1 MISKLDLTDIQGNL
15 IRAYGRA
22 SFQYARYV
30 FFRVDDARGA
40 EAREFIKAITKY
52 ITTSVTWG
60 MGTDEVEKPLAT
72 TNIAFTYDGLEALGL
87 PRASLFG
94 FPPEFAMGM
103 KNRKDI
109 LGDDGPSAPER
120 WDKVWQGDPVHI
132 FISINGQSRDAL
144 EQRYAEIMR
153 CVADS
158 QDAVCIVA
166 GHRGDDNDSLDYQ
179 DASVIFENG
188 KACSK
193 EHFGYTDAIGDPVF
207 EGMPDAEA
215 RKDGRGKQVAN
226 GWEVLAAGEF
236 ILGHL
241 DEAREYPAAPEPF
254 LLSRNGSFMVY
265 RKLHQNV
272 GAFNKYLEQEG
283 ATYPGGKDMLAAKFV
298 GRWRDN
304 GAPLVDAP
312 DHAAKQ
318 VWDAKYAAAATDEAK
333 DRMLS
338 NFTFDDDQDGGKCP
352 FSAHLR
358 RVNPRASLQTE
369 SGAFDTPGALA
380 NRRRV
385 LRRGLPYG
393 TVGHPHSD
401 SGEHGIIIMMVSA
414 SISRQFEFVQQQWIN
429 YGNDFRVG
437 NDKDIIL
444 GNHGSRHPSKAVIQV
459 AAASDS
465 APYFL
470 RNIPRFVETR
480 GGDYFF
486 MPSMTAL
493 RLIALGLIDPT

>member
-1 MISKLDLTDIQGNL
+1 MISKLDLSDIQGNL

-22 SFQYARYV
+22 SFQCARYV
-30 FFRVDDARGA
+30 FFRVDDDRGA
-40 EAREFIKAITKY
+40 EARAFIKAIAKY
-52 ITTSVTWG
+52 ITTSQTWG
-60 MGTDEVEKPLAT
+60 VGADEVEKPRAT
-72 TNIAFTYDGLEALGL
+72 TNIAFTYSGLEALGL

-94 FPPEFAMGM
+94 FPPEFAEGM

-109 LGDDGPSAPER
+109 LGDDGPSAPEK
-120 WDKVWQGDPVHI
+120 WDEAWQGDPVHI
-132 FISINGQSRDAL
+132 FISINGQNRGAL

-158 QDAVCIVA
+158 GDAVRIVA
-166 GHRGDDNDSLDYQ
+166 GHRGEHDDSLDYQ
-179 DASVIFENG
+179 DASVIFEKG
-188 KACSK
+188 QPCSK

-207 EGMPDAEA
+207 EGMPDADLA
-215 RKDGRGKQVAN
+215 KGGRGKQVKN

-236 ILGHL
+236 ILGHI
-241 DEAREYPAAPEPF
+241 DEAREYPVAPEPF

-272 GAFNKYLEQEG
+272 GTFNKYLEQEG
-283 ATYPGGKDMLAAKFV
+283 ATYPGGKEMLAAKFV

-312 DHAAKQ
+312 DAAAKQ
-318 VWDAKYAAAATDEAK
+318 LGDANYQAAATDEAK
-333 DRMLS
+333 DQMLS
-338 NFTFDDDQDGGKCP
+338 KFTFDDDQDGAKCP

-369 SGAFDTPGALA
+369 SDAFNTPGALA

-393 TVGHPHSD
+393 TVGDPND
-401 SGEHGIIIMMVSA
+401 DGGEHGIIIMMVSA

-444 GNHGSRHPSKAVIQV
+444 GNHDSRHPSKAIIQV
-459 AAASDS
+459 APDSGS

-493 RLIALGLIDPT
+493 NLIALGLIDPT